1 MPRRRHPA
9 STGPT
14 SLASTPSAGRHQG
27 DRPDRARHDGR
38 HRATAQWCLGMLGL
52 VLSRLGAVIGAGA
65 LAVGGVTAAPAAL
78 GYRSATYAAAL
89 QFSGVSISA
98 RGLGLYGTAT
108 IASNQGVDCLE
119 ADVNPTTLVLSDIFE
134 PRCDDPRMSGHQ
146 VVPVEATVDKGN
158 YISVRVARVDPA
170 TGHIEVG
177 PVLGTDEDASDT
189 RPQWVY
195 GAGSLWLYLAAPKGS
210 PAAGKA
216 LRVSVVTGQLV
227 QTTEVSPGLFR
238 PVMAADANGL
248 YLSPAVNG
256 GFQAS
261 PGTANAVIFH
271 VGLGATKSDVFYR
284 WPAGKWYGFADW
296 MSGYGDQLSADI
308 CQRGGSALKCVL
320 AGFEGTSARAD
331 LLSAEPYFDGWAVGG
346 PVPGSSRRWCR
357 LAKAPRRC
365 PQPSSVSTRPPGR
378 PAASQRS
385 CCRPIGGSSHPTGTR
400 APPFTT
406 APSTCSVLP
415 ARPTRP
421 RSTASLCRRG
431 RDARAL
437 AGRRRRADCAGPG
450 HGCPGG
456 HTRGRGGYSAGPH
469 VSLAVVPNGCRRVQ
483 RRLLRQ

>member
-1 MPRRRHPA
+1 
-9 STGPT
+9 
-14 SLASTPSAGRHQG
+14 
-27 DRPDRARHDGR
+27 
-38 HRATAQWCLGMLGL
+38 MLGL

-65 LAVGGVTAAPAAL
+65 LAVGGVTPAPAAL

-89 QFSGVSISA
+89 LFSGVSISA

-108 IASNQGVDCLE
+108 IAGNQGVDCLE
-119 ADVNPTTLVLSDIFE
+119 ADANPTTLALSDIFE

-216 LRVSVVTGQLV
+216 LRVSVATGQLV

-346 PVPGSSRRWCR
+346 PSTGFFTSLVPAGEGSAPVPTTIVRIDPSTGTARR
-357 LAKAPRRC
+357 LAT
-365 PQPSSVSTRPPGR
+365 V
-378 PAASQRS
+378 
-385 CCRPIGGSSHPTGTR
+385 
-400 APPFTT
+400 
-406 APSTCSVLP
+406 VLP
-415 ARPTRP
+415 AYWGFLAPDGNP
-421 RSTASLCRRG
+421 GA
-431 RDARAL
+431 AL
-437 AGRRRRADCAGPG
+437 YDGALYLLGSSGPSDQATL
-450 HGCPGG
+450 HRIP
-456 HTRGRGGYSAGPH
+456 
-469 VSLAVVPNGCRRVQ
+469 VPEGT
-483 RRLLRQ
+483 